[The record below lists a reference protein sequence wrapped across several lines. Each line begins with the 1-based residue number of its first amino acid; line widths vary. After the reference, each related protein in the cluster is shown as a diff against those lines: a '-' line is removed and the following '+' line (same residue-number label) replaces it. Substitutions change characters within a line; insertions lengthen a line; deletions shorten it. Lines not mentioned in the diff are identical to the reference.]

1 MESPGNAEP
10 APGSFRDPAGFV
22 FRRDGSLY
30 RQVNTVYSEH
40 YDRLMESGLYR
51 ALVDDGLLVPHD
63 EVPFGDTRPRP
74 EYIAHRE
81 VDGPIV
87 PRADSAGRRRAA

>member
-51 ALVDDGLLVPHD
+51 ALVHDGLLVPHD
-63 EVPFGDTRPRP
+63 EVPFGDARP
-74 EYIAHRE
+74 EGAYRLLRPE
-81 VDGPIV
+81 PV
-87 PRADSAGRRRAA
+87 PFISYPYE